1 MGNAGQDS
9 AVTAEPS
16 CPFCTIVQRNDPD
29 AREVYRDD
37 QVVAFFPTEPAVL
50 GHTMIVPRAH
60 VPLIWELRDDDAE
73 HIGLLIS
80 RMSRVIVETIGAEG
94 LNVIQSNGEVATQS
108 VNHVHVHLVPRWKDD
123 AIGRIWPPETHYSEH
138 AKDETWD
145 ALRDACRRLR
155 P

>member
-9 AVTAEPS
+9 SVTAEPN

-50 GHTMIVPRAH
+50 GHTMIVPRVH
-60 VPLIWELRDDDAE
+60 VPFIWELRDDDAE

-94 LNVIQSNGEVATQS
+94 LNVIQSNGEVATQLS
-108 VNHVHVHLVPRWKDD
+108 LIH
-123 AIGRIWPPETHYSEH
+123 I
-138 AKDETWD
+138 
-145 ALRDACRRLR
+145 
-155 P
+155 